1 MPKIITPLT
10 DSKIKAFKRD
20 SNKKI
25 NTLSDGDGLYLEFKK
40 TGKFWRFKYTING
53 KRKLTSFGKYPEI
66 NLKKAREIKTKW
78 QEMIEQGI
86 DPLEE
91 EKKEKQKE
99 IRNKEIQIHNVVYEW
114 LEQTKQNISKTTL
127 LKRKRR
133 FETILFPTFCI
144 YDENKKII
152 QSKPIDE
159 ISHEEILKSLLEKA
173 SKGHVETAIRLK
185 NDLSRVFKFAIVK
198 GYCKF
203 NVVANIDTKDFFA
216 KTQEKH
222 YSKITD
228 LKLLKELLLAI
239 NNYSGSIHTKRALQ
253 FVAMVPLR
261 PKNLSTLK
269 WKYIDF
275 EKALLTIPRK
285 EMKVKNPNLN
295 DFILPLSK
303 QALNLLREQYEWS
316 GWSEYVFLG
325 VNEKKHINQ
334 ESPNKALR
342 LMGFGFGERKQT
354 LHSFRGTFRS
364 LAETYQNEHNTS
376 WEAKE
381 AVLDHIEKNSA
392 IRAYTHKADYTN
404 EMRKLLQ
411 WWSNLLENLIK

>member
-1 MPKIITPLT
+1 
-10 DSKIKAFKRD
+10 
-20 SNKKI
+20 
-25 NTLSDGDGLYLEFKK
+25 
-40 TGKFWRFKYTING
+40 
-53 KRKLTSFGKYPEI
+53 
-66 NLKKAREIKTKW
+66 
-78 QEMIEQGI
+78 
-86 DPLEE
+86 
-91 EKKEKQKE
+91 
-99 IRNKEIQIHNVVYEW
+99 
-114 LEQTKQNISKTTL
+114 
-127 LKRKRR
+127 
-133 FETILFPTFCI
+133 
-144 YDENKKII
+144 
-152 QSKPIDE
+152 
-159 ISHEEILKSLLEKA
+159 
-173 SKGHVETAIRLK
+173 
-185 NDLSRVFKFAIVK
+185 
-198 GYCKF
+198 
-203 NVVANIDTKDFFA
+203 
-216 KTQEKH
+216 
-222 YSKITD
+222 
-228 LKLLKELLLAI
+228 LKELLLAI

-342 LMGFGFGERKQT
+342 LMGFGFDERKQT

-364 LAETYQNEHNTS
+364 LADTYQNEHNTS